1 MSAFLNSYTEGC
13 KKNTSWRRGGLI
25 YILVQT
31 MPRRE
36 TKDSKSKRAL
46 KVNTLS
52 FALKTQLECYQ
63 YFLVSTSVVLVLDFE
78 FSSSLVSVWTSKLFL
93 VLV

>member
-1 MSAFLNSYTEGC
+1 
-13 KKNTSWRRGGLI
+13 
-25 YILVQT
+25 

-78 FSSSLVSVWTSKLFL
+78 FSSSLVSV
-93 VLV
+93 